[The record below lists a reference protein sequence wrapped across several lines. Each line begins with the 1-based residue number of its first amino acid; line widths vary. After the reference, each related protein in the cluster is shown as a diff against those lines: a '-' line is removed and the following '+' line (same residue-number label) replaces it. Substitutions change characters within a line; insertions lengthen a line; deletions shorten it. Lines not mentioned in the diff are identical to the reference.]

1 MTGRDRIVIMAVVV
15 LVVLAGAWIE
25 VVSPKRQQASKLTA
39 QVAAARSQ
47 LENAEAQVAHAR
59 AAQSQYASAYA
70 SMVSLGKAVPTSQEV
85 PALIDQLATASD
97 ERRVDFSAISASAA
111 SGSSAAAA
119 SAASTTTGGFT
130 QLPFTFTFEG
140 GYFELERLFR
150 TLTDFATLDGKGNI
164 DVSGRLLTIQSVKLS
179 PASSSSGASSKL
191 QGSIT
196 ATAYVLP
203 AEQTATGT
211 GAAAATPAAGAA
223 TTSAASA
230 SSTPPAVVRV
240 NP

>member
-1 MTGRDRIVIMAVVV
+1 MTGRDRIVIMAVIV

-47 LENAEAQVAHAR
+47 LESAEARVAHAR

-111 SGSSAAAA
+111 ASGSSTAAA

-203 AEQTATGT
+203 AAQAATGA
-211 GAAAATPAAGAA
+211 GASAATPAAA
-223 TTSAASA
+223 TTPAAS
-230 SSTPPAVVRV
+230 SSTPPAVVKV